1 VNQLCLVA
9 SIAERETLRYTP
21 AGIPI
26 VTASL
31 LHSSTQM
38 EAGFAR
44 QVEFEIAAL
53 AAGPISGAFNQLP
66 LGASCQFTGF
76 MAKRFRNSRSLV
88 FHITGIEHKPDPVIA
103 DTGANHGIR

>member
-9 SIAERETLRYTP
+9 SIAERESLRYTP

-26 VTASL
+26 ITASL

-38 EAGFAR
+38 EAGYAR

-53 AAGPISGAFNQLP
+53 AAGPVSDVFNQVP
-66 LGASCQFTGF
+66 IGASCQFTGF
-76 MAKRFRNSRSLV
+76 MAKKSRNSRTLV
-88 FHITGIEHKPDPVIA
+88 FHITGIEQKPDPVIP